1 MDIRRSIIRATVLL
15 ALVALVSTLLVAL
28 TFEATRDEIAASEQA
43 ALRVQLAAVLP
54 ASAYDNAITED
65 TTTVLEPAV
74 FGTCEPAVVYRA
86 RKNGIPTGAV
96 MTVIAPDGYSG
107 PIKLL
112 VGVYADG
119 TVAGVRVVSH
129 KETPGLGDAIEA
141 EKSSWIYSFDGTSLD
156 DPPLDQWAVQKDG
169 GAFDSFTGATITPR
183 AVVAAVKRALL
194 YFAANKAKL
203 FAAPAA
209 GEPIQPPPQPNERL
223 QIPPQRG
230 EADAD

>member
-1 MDIRRSIIRATVLL
+1 MDTRRSIIRTTVLL

-43 ALRVQLAAVLP
+43 TLREQLTAVLP

-74 FGTCEPAVVYRA
+74 FGTREPALVYRA
-86 RKNGIPTGAV
+86 RKGSVPTGVV
-96 MTVIAPDGYSG
+96 MTVIVPDGYSG

-141 EKSSWIYSFDGTSLD
+141 EKSSWIHSFDGTSLGN
-156 DPPLDQWAVQKDG
+156 PPLARWAVKKDG
-169 GAFDSFTGATITPR
+169 GAFDSFTGATVTPR
-183 AVVAAVKRALL
+183 AVVAAVRRALL
-194 YFAANKAKL
+194 YFADNKAKL

-209 GEPIQPPPQPNERL
+209 GEPKQPPPQPNERL

-230 EADAD
+230 EVDAD